1 MRRPHCTRQ
10 AQHPCSSSDCAR
22 QQRSLQC
29 PHRISSS
36 ETCVPSI
43 ENTISE
49 ANTFREKSL
58 SVGEK
63 SRLDSKPHAAGA
75 ATPLSPQH
83 QGRWCSGPPRP
94 AAAANSAA
102 ARSEKQPPPL
112 VTQSSDAGANPQQRA
127 FPAAEKQQ
135 TVKRTR
141 CP

>member
-1 MRRPHCTRQ
+1 MPRPHCTRQ

-49 ANTFREKSL
+49 ADTFREKSL

-63 SRLDSKPHAAGA
+63 SRLDSKSHAAGA
-75 ATPLSPQH
+75 ATPLS
-83 QGRWCSGPPRP
+83 GRNTKGAPVLGT
-94 AAAANSAA
+94 A
-102 ARSEKQPPPL
+102 PPP
-112 VTQSSDAGANPQQRA
+112 QRR
-127 FPAAEKQQ
+127 PTPGRK
-135 TVKRTR
+135 K
-141 CP
+141 